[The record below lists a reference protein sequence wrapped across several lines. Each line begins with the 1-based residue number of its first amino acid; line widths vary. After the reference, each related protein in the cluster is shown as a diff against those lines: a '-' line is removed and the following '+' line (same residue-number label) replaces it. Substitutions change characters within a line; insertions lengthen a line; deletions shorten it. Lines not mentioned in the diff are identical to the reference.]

1 MKPISLLFMVLILFL
16 PACAAP
22 MSPENPTSTP
32 AKPAPTQTDIPKSTL
47 TGKIA
52 YDSEGDIFVMDLADS
67 SVTRLTTDPEWDFD
81 AAWSPDG
88 TQIVFR
94 SHRDGNEEI
103 YVMNADGS
111 NQMNISQDPGGDWS
125 PVWSPDGTRIAFFS
139 ERQGKS
145 GIWVM
150 DTNGD
155 NAIPVG
161 TPQGVN
167 DYPTWSPDSERIAWN
182 CTMGNT
188 LPTGQ
193 GDFEICVANADGS
206 ELTQLTDTEGGNKY
220 PSWSP
225 DGSQILFVSTRN
237 GWPTLPEYEPPSYD
251 PGEFGDEEIFI
262 MNDDGTDQV
271 NLTNN
276 PRENDSFPAWS
287 RDGRHIV
294 YTRYGC
300 LTIMNATDPSQRIQ
314 LAKGN
319 CAGQDS
325 GMFPDW
331 FQPVK
336 NVSAG
341 VTSSCSPA
349 ISFMDERNGQTD
361 FSPSTATGPGF
372 ASSQMTQR
380 GS

>member
-1 MKPISLLFMVLILFL
+1 MKPISRLLIAILLFMS
-16 PACAAP
+16 ACAAP
-22 MSPENPTSTP
+22 IPSATPTDTP
-32 AKPAPTQTDIPKSTL
+32 SVPTPTDVPQSTL
-47 TGKIA
+47 TGKIV
-52 YDSEGDIFVMDLADS
+52 YDNEGDIFVMDLRDS
-67 SVTRLTTDPEWDFD
+67 SVTRLITTDPEWDFD

-88 TQIVFR
+88 MQIVFR
-94 SHRDGNEEI
+94 SHRDGDEEI
-103 YVMNADGS
+103 YSMNADGS
-111 NQMNISQDPGGDWS
+111 NQTNLSRNPGGDWS

-167 DYPTWSPDSERIAWN
+167 DYPTWSPDSARIAWN
-182 CTMGNT
+182 CTMGNM

-206 ELTQLTDTEGGNKY
+206 GLMQLTDTEGGNKY

-237 GWPTLPEYEPPSYD
+237 GWPTLPEYEPAGYD
-251 PGEFGDEEIFI
+251 PEDFGDEEIFI
-262 MNDDGTDQV
+262 MNADGTHQR

-276 PRENDSFPAWS
+276 PREGDSFPAWS
-287 RDGRHIV
+287 RDGRYIV

-300 LTIMNATDPSQRIQ
+300 LTVMDAADPAQRIQ
-314 LAKGN
+314 LSKEN

-336 NVSAG
+336 SASVTGVS
-341 VTSSCSPA
+341 
-349 ISFMDERNGQTD
+349 E
-361 FSPSTATGPGF
+361 
-372 ASSQMTQR
+372 
-380 GS
+380 